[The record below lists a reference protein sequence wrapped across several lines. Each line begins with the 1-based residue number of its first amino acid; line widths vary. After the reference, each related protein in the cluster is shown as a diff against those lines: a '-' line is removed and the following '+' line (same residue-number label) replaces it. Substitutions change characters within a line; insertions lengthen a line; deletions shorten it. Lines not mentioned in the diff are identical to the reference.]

1 MEKGMQNFDPLDMNN
16 YRIEK
21 LPKLNKS
28 GFEKWMAYMGGPL
41 AVLVFAFLY
50 WFSDISFLQNIDPA
64 TLTQN
69 ALKRFNEI
77 GANEFSSDKY
87 FLLDEHNRVVLVGNP
102 VSSPQ
107 MEKSY
112 WDEIIDKPVK

>member
-77 GANEFSSDKY
+77 GADEFSRIIMPCWPSLPGRSY
-87 FLLDEHNRVVLVGNP
+87 YG
-102 VSSPQ
+102 SP
-107 MEKSY
+107 
-112 WDEIIDKPVK
+112 KPFPIT